1 VVQEVLQM
9 TLVKAHVKVDEELI
23 VTADM
28 KIALTD
34 IQAQE

>member
-1 VVQEVLQM
+1 M
-9 TLVKAHVKVDEELI
+9 TLVKARVKVGEELI

-34 IQAQE
+34 IEAQE